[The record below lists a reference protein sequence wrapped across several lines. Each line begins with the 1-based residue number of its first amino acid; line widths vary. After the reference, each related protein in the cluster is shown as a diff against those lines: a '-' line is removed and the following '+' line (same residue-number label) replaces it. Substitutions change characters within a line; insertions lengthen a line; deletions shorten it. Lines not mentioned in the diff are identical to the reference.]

1 MVGFEA
7 GTPVSV
13 EPSLK
18 YHPYRHGCLTAVRY
32 PDPGPC
38 MVGSLTGAV
47 ASERVTEA
55 RDGGLKPVGHRLLS
69 AKAQARLTASATA
82 RAGTKVGLSDPVV
95 PRGRAIAQR
104 IKGTLG
110 ITG

>member
-32 PDPGPC
+32 PDPGHG
-38 MVGSLTGAV
+38 VAGSLTGAV
-47 ASERVTEA
+47 ASQSVTEA
-55 RDGGLKPVGHRLLS
+55 RDGGLRPVGHRLLS

-82 RAGTKVGLSDPVV
+82 RAETKVGLSDPVV

>member
-18 YHPYRHGCLTAVRY
+18 YHPYRHGCLTAARH
-32 PDPGPC
+32 PGPGQC

-55 RDGGLKPVGHRLLS
+55 RDGGLRPVGNRSLS
-69 AKAQARLTASATA
+69 AMA
-82 RAGTKVGLSDPVV
+82 
-95 PRGRAIAQR
+95 
-104 IKGTLG
+104 
-110 ITG
+110 